1 MKPVL
6 AVRATLLSVAISF
19 ALAGC
24 GDSDE
29 MSQDDIQYLS
39 HIDQSRFFQRQGELK
54 ASTLEARSA
63 IELQPEKMEPY
74 FLIVDNLL
82 KAGDA
87 GNAER
92 HLNQILERLP
102 AEQID
107 TKVRNRASL
116 ILAEANLLQEEFDDA
131 LNVLN
136 DIKSPDRPVET
147 QAALLKGR
155 IYLASNELGKARE
168 AFSRAREIDSGEVES
183 VIGLSKTAFAGGDVA
198 KARTLVAEAENIDGE
213 NGELWLWKAQLAASQ
228 EEWQKAEDAY
238 IRALEDIGQY
248 DVMTQR
254 KYATISS
261 LIRVLRAQGKQSEAF
276 VYEEILAKSAPGTI
290 KSNLMAAQAAVEQ
303 GDLDEAARYLEEVLA
318 QAPNHE
324 QTSLMLGLVRFR
336 QGRVEDAEKLLAPI
350 AEAGNSETASKLL
363 AAARLQMRNPEGA
376 QAILSNLEDKDSDPE
391 TLAMVAIATLASGD
405 LETGEVLM
413 DKALASNPDN
423 HQLRLR
429 YATYLNQRG
438 EHDRAI
444 AEAKRVLENAPDL
457 EQSRSIIVE
466 AQARSGNMD
475 AAVKTA
481 TQWIEDAPDSIN
493 ALMTRGSLAATA
505 GNADTAKSYFNKAME
520 KAPESPAPLVS
531 LGRLAMTQ
539 DDRAEA
545 QKQFRA
551 AVRLAPD
558 SRQALQGL
566 AAVQDREETKRF
578 MREILEEEPTATG
591 PRLILLEAALMDNN
605 QQEADDLT
613 ASLLERSE
621 QSTPAPAAPFVA
633 GIYSST
639 ASALRNAGETK
650 RAAVLLD
657 RARALFPENR
667 DIALQAA
674 QQAFSE
680 GSEDEARRI
689 IQETKQQHPES
700 AAPYVTEANHF
711 EREKEYQQAAEL
723 YQLALNKE
731 PNADLA
737 NGYATNLQRAGKDK
751 EALAFLESA
760 RETYPGSNQ
769 LLLTLALLQQS
780 EGQIEKAKANYEVLL
795 DSAPGNVVVLNN
807 LAWIYHENQDERAI
821 DLARQAYELSPG
833 NAAIADTYGWIMLK
847 SGNHEA
853 SVPIL
858 EKAHEL
864 QPDSEEIALHLAEAY
879 RTVGKNS
886 AARKVLEKFSSQG

>member
-1 MKPVL
+1 MKPVS

-24 GDSDE
+24 GDNNE

-107 TKVRNRASL
+107 AKVRNRASL

-131 LNVLN
+131 LAALS
-136 DIKSPDRPVET
+136 DISSPDRPVKT
-147 QAALLKGR
+147 QAALLEGR
-155 IYLASNELGKARE
+155 IYLASNELEKARA
-168 AFSRAREIDSGEVES
+168 AFNRARETDTGEVEA
-183 VIGLSKTAFAGGDVA
+183 VICLSKAAFAGGDVA
-198 KARTLVAEAENIDGE
+198 KARALVSEAENIDGE
-213 NGELWLWKAQLAASQ
+213 SGELWLWKAQLATSQ
-228 EEWQKAEDAY
+228 EEWKKAEDAY

-290 KSNLMAAQAAVEQ
+290 KSNLMAAQTAVEQ
-303 GDLDEAARYLEEVLA
+303 GDLEEAARYLEEVLT

-324 QTSLMLGLVRFR
+324 QTSLMLGLVRYR

-405 LETGEVLM
+405 LETGEALM
-413 DKALASNPDN
+413 DKALANNPEN

-444 AEAKRVLENAPDL
+444 TEATRVLENAPEL
-457 EQSRSIIVE
+457 EQARSIIVE
-466 AQARSGNMD
+466 AQARSGDMN
-475 AAVKTA
+475 AAVETA
-481 TQWIEDAPDSIN
+481 SQWIEEAPDSIN
-493 ALMTRGSLAATA
+493 ALMTRGSLAATED
-505 GNADTAKSYFNKAME
+505 NADTAKTYFNKARE
-520 KAPESPAPLVS
+520 KAPQSSAPLVA

-539 DDRAEA
+539 DDQAEA

-566 AAVQDREETKRF
+566 ATVQDREETKRF
-578 MREILEEEPTATG
+578 MREVLKDNPEATG

-621 QSTPAPAAPFVA
+621 QTTPAPAAPFVA
-633 GIYSST
+633 GIYSSS
-639 ASALRNAGETK
+639 ASALQGSGETK
-650 RAAVLLD
+650 RAAALLD

-674 QQAFSE
+674 QQAFNE
-680 GSEDEARRI
+680 DKEDEARRI
-689 IQETKQQHPES
+689 IQETKQQHPDS
-700 AAPYVTEANHF
+700 AAPYVTEANYF
-711 EREKEYQQAAEL
+711 ERQGEYQQAAEL
-723 YQLALNKE
+723 YQLALDKE
-731 PNADLA
+731 PSGNLA
-737 NGYATNLQRAGKDK
+737 NGYATNLQRAGKAE
-751 EALAFLESA
+751 EALAFLENA
-760 RETYPGSNQ
+760 RKTYPGNNQ
-769 LLLTLALLQQS
+769 LLLTMALLQQS
-780 EGQIEKAKANYEVLL
+780 EGQYEKARANYETLL
-795 DSAPGNVVVLNN
+795 DSTPDNVVVLNN
-807 LAWIYHENQDERAI
+807 LAWIYHENQDKRAI
-821 DLARQAYELSPG
+821 DLAKQAYELSPG

-847 SGNHEA
+847 NGNHEA

-886 AARKVLEKFSSQG
+886 AARKVLEKFGGQG

>member
-1 MKPVL
+1 MKPVS
-6 AVRATLLSVAISF
+6 AVRATFLSVAISF

-24 GDSDE
+24 GDSNE

-63 IELQPEKMEPY
+63 IELQPEKIEPY
-74 FLIVDNLL
+74 FLIVNNLL

-87 GNAER
+87 ANAER

-107 TKVRNRASL
+107 AKVQNRASL
-116 ILAEANLLQEEFDDA
+116 ILAEANLLQEDFEDA
-131 LNVLN
+131 LSALN
-136 DIKSPDRPVET
+136 DITSPDRPVET
-147 QAALLKGR
+147 QAALLEGQ
-155 IYLASNELGKARE
+155 IYLASNELEKART
-168 AFSRAREIDSGEVES
+168 AFNRAREIDSGEVES
-183 VIGLSKTAFAGGDVA
+183 VIGLSKTAFAGGDVS
-198 KARTLVAEAENIDGE
+198 KARKLVTEAEEVDE
-213 NGELWLWKAQLAASQ
+213 ANGELWLWKAELAASQ

-238 IRALEDIGQY
+238 HRALEDIGQY
-248 DVMTQR
+248 DVMTQC

-405 LETGEVLM
+405 LKTGETLM

-444 AEAKRVLENAPDL
+444 AEATRVLESAPEL
-457 EQSRSIIVE
+457 EQARSVIVE

-475 AAVKTA
+475 EAVKSA
-481 TQWIEDAPDSIN
+481 SQWIKEAPDSIN

-505 GNADTAKSYFNKAME
+505 GNVDAAKTDFNKARE
-520 KAPESPAPLVS
+520 KAPESPAPLIA
-531 LGRLAMTQ
+531 LGRLALTQ
-539 DDRAEA
+539 NDQAEA

-566 AAVQDREETKRF
+566 ATVLDREETTGF
-578 MREILEEEPTATG
+578 MREILKENPEATG
-591 PRLILLEAALMDNN
+591 PRLILLEVALMDNN

-613 ASLLERSE
+613 ASLLERNE
-621 QSTPAPAAPFVA
+621 QSTPSPATPFVA
-633 GIYSST
+633 GIYSSAAT
-639 ASALRNAGETK
+639 AFQSSGETA
-650 RAAVLLD
+650 RAAALLD
-657 RARALFPENR
+657 RARALFPDNQ

-674 QQAFSE
+674 QQAFNE
-680 GSEDEARRI
+680 GEEDEARRI

-700 AAPYVTEANHF
+700 SAPYVTEAAYF
-711 EREKEYQQAAEL
+711 ERQKEYQQAAEL
-723 YQLALNKE
+723 YQLALDKRPSAE
-731 PNADLA
+731 LA
-737 NGYATNLQRAGKDK
+737 NGYATNLQRSGKAQ
-751 EALAFLESA
+751 EALSFLESA
-760 RETYPGSNQ
+760 RKTYPGSNQ

-780 EGQIEKAKANYEVLL
+780 EGQHESAKSNYETLL
-795 DSAPGNVVVLNN
+795 ESAPGNVVVLNN
-807 LAWIYHENQDERAI
+807 LAWIYHENGDKRAI
-821 DLARQAYELSPG
+821 DLAKQAYELSPG
-833 NAAIADTYGWIMLK
+833 NAAVADTYGWIMLK
-847 SGNHEA
+847 AGNHEA

-864 QPDSEEIALHLAEAY
+864 QPESEEIALHLAEAY
-879 RTVGKNS
+879 RASGKNNE
-886 AARKVLEKFSSQG
+886 AQKVLEKFNGQG